1 MKTTTP
7 KLSIFEYK
15 DYRVFLKEWVEQ
27 AKATRRTFSHR
38 WFAKKAG
45 FHTSNFLMLVI
56 QGKRNLTEESLK
68 KCALGLELNKQEE
81 EFFRNLVFMN
91 QANTPDEKNVY
102 LQHMLQSK
110 KFRQLRQI
118 EGKQYDYYSTWYHPV
133 VRELVVSQTCQGSAE
148 EIAKRLTPTVT
159 PAQVA
164 KSIALLES
172 LGMIQKGSDGTWQ
185 QTDTIIS
192 TGPELASVIVHNYHK
207 HLLELSK
214 QQMDEAPSAR
224 RDVSSLT
231 LGIRRDRLPEII
243 AKIRQ
248 FRGELLRLVSEDT
261 NPEEVVL
268 LNMQL
273 YPVTHKEG
281 L

>member
-1 MKTTTP
+1 M
-7 KLSIFEYK
+7 SVFEYK
-15 DYRVFLKEWVEQ
+15 DYRAYLKDWVEH
-27 AKATRRTFSHR
+27 AKATRRAFSYR

-91 QANTPDEKNVY
+91 QSSAPDDKNTY
-102 LQHMLQSK
+102 LQNMLQSK

-118 EGKQYDYYSTWYHPV
+118 EGKQYEYYSTWYHPV
-133 VRELVVSQTCQGSAE
+133 VRELVVSQACNGSAE
-148 EIAKRLTPTVT
+148 EIAKKLSPTIT
-159 PAQVA
+159 SAQVA

-172 LGMIQKGSDGTWQ
+172 LGMIQKDKSGSWH
-185 QTDTIIS
+185 QTDAIIS
-192 TGPELASVIVHNYHK
+192 TGPELASLIVHNYHK
-207 HLLELSK
+207 HLLDLSK
-214 QQMDEAPSAR
+214 QKMDDVPSAR

-231 LGIRRDRLPEII
+231 LGIRRDRLPQII

-248 FRGELLRLVSEDT
+248 FRSDMLKLVSEDT
-261 NPEEVVL
+261 DPEEVVL

-281 L
+281 V